1 MDHHQFLP
9 LAVQI
14 SHALHVFHLPV
25 YHQDPFDRLLVAQSI
40 LEDLPILSG
49 DEMIARYGVLTIW

>member
-1 MDHHQFLP
+1 MN
-9 LAVQI
+9 
-14 SHALHVFHLPV
+14 ALHVFHLPV

-49 DEMIARYGVLTIW
+49 DEMIARYEVLTIW